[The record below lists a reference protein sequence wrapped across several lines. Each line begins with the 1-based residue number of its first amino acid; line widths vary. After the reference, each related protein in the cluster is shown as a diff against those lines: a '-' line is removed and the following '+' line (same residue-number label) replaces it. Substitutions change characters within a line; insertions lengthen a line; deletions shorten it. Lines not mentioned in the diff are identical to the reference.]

1 MQSLRELYKIGPGPS
16 SSHTMG
22 PQRAAKQ
29 FKEAY
34 PNAKRFEVTLYGS
47 LSLTGKGHLTDWI
60 IEETLKPSPLVIHWD
75 DNELP
80 RHPNGM
86 KFIAYGENDE
96 VLGEWTVYSVGGG
109 TIEIEGAG
117 ESQSVPHIYP
127 HNSLDEIYAYVNE
140 KGITLIDYLKEVE
153 GDDILDFIGG
163 ILDTMMENVDR
174 GLNTS
179 GLIPGDLK
187 LERVGKRLLEQ
198 AQADTDPLTSARLH
212 LQAYAFAMS
221 EENASGGMVVTAPTC
236 GAAGII
242 PAVWYY
248 EKNNVK
254 LDRETLIEGLAVAGL
269 FGNLIK
275 QNATISGAEG
285 GCQAE
290 CGSAT
295 SMAAAGVAY
304 MKGFPLDIVE
314 YSAETAM
321 QHLLGLTCDPV
332 LGYVQIPCIERNAAC
347 SLRALDAVQ
356 IASTVGKV
364 TKDSISFDTVVR
376 TMKETGQDLKAA
388 YRETALGGLATHYY
402 KNNKLSR

>member
-22 PQRAAKQ
+22 PQRAAVQ
-29 FKEAY
+29 FKEAF
-34 PNAKRFEVTLYGS
+34 PNAAAFDVTLYGS

-60 IEETLKPSPLVIHWD
+60 IEDTLKGYPLTINWD

-86 KFIAYGENDE
+86 KFVALDSDQN

-109 TIEIEGAG
+109 TIEIAGAG
-117 ESQSVPHIYP
+117 DAQSVPHIYP
-127 HNSLDEIYAYVNE
+127 HNSFDEIAAYIKE
-140 KGITLIDYLKEVE
+140 KNITLVDYLKEVE
-153 GDDILDFIGG
+153 GDDILDFISM
-163 ILDTMMENVDR
+163 ILDAMTSNVER
-174 GLNTS
+174 GLNAS

-187 LERVGKRLLEQ
+187 LERVGKRLLQQ
-198 AQADTDPLTSARLH
+198 AQNDNNPLTSSRLF

-221 EENASGGMVVTAPTC
+221 EENASGGTVVTAPTC

-248 EKNNVK
+248 YMHNLNV
-254 LDRETLIEGLAVAGL
+254 DRETLVEGLAVAGL

-295 SMAAAGVAY
+295 SMAAGGVAY
-304 MKGFPLDIVE
+304 MQDLPLDIIE
-314 YSAETAM
+314 YSATTAM

-332 LGYVQIPCIERNAAC
+332 LGYVQIPCIERNAQCA
-347 SLRALDAVQ
+347 LRVLDAVQ

-364 TKDSISFDTVVR
+364 TSDSISFDTVIRV
-376 TMKETGQDLKAA
+376 MKETGQDLKAE